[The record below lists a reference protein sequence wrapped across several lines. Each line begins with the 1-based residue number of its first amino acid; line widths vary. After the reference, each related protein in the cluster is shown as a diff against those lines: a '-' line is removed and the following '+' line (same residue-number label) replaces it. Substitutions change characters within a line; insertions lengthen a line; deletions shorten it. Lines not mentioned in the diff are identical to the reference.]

1 MKILIAPDK
10 FKGSLSAKKVASAIK
25 GGIERVVP
33 EAEVFVCPVAD
44 GGEGTVDALIAA
56 TGGTKVPLR
65 VMGPL
70 GNLVDSYFGILGN
83 QPKEK
88 IAVIEMAAASGL
100 HLLSEKQRNPMLT
113 TTYGTGELIEAA
125 LDKGCK
131 KIIVGI
137 GGSATTDGGM
147 GMAQALGAKF
157 FDLEGKELGAGCGL
171 LLKKIA
177 KIDVSFMDSRIKETK
192 FIVAS
197 DVDNPLCGPKGAA
210 YVYGPQKGATPAM
223 VTELDEGL
231 SHYAEIIKRDL
242 GIDIKDVPG
251 AGAAGGLGA
260 GLMAFLGAELR
271 SGVELVIEVVNL
283 KKRMKGIGLVI
294 TGEGKIDSQTACG
307 KTPVGVSE
315 LAQSMGIPTIAVVGQ
330 IGEGTEILKEHGIEK
345 TYSLTD
351 ITGSVEEA
359 MEKAEELLEKVGE
372 RVAKDYMK

>member
-25 GGIERVVP
+25 RGIERVVP
-33 EAEVFVCPVAD
+33 EAEVFVCPMAD

-100 HLLSEKQRNPMLT
+100 HFLSEKQRNPMLT

-157 FDLEGKELGAGCGL
+157 FDLEGKELEAGCGL
-171 LLKKIA
+171 LLKEMA

-210 YVYGPQKGATPAM
+210 YIYGPQKGATPAM

-231 SHYAEIIKRDL
+231 SHYAETIKRDL

-271 SGVELVIEVVNL
+271 SGVKLVIEAVNL
-283 KKRMKGIGLVI
+283 KKRMKGIDFVI
-294 TGEGKIDSQTACG
+294 TGEGKIDGQTACG

-315 LAQSMGIPTIAVVGQ
+315 LAQSMGIPTVVIAGQ
-330 IGEGTEILKEHGIEK
+330 VGEGAEILKEHGIEK
-345 TYSLTD
+345 IYSLMD
-351 ITGSVEEA
+351 IAGFVEEA

-372 RVAKDYMK
+372 RVAKDYTK

>member
-10 FKGSLSAKKVASAIK
+10 FKGSLSAKKVASGIK
-25 GGIERVVP
+25 KGIENIAP
-33 EAEVFVCPVAD
+33 EAKVFICPMAD
-44 GGEGTVDALIAA
+44 GGEGTVEALVDATAGEIIQVCV
-56 TGGTKVPLR
+56 K
-65 VMGPL
+65 GPL
-70 GNLVDSYFGILGN
+70 GEPVNSYFGILGN
-83 QPKEK
+83 QLKEK

-147 GMAQALGAKF
+147 GMARALGVKF
-157 FDLEGKELGAGCGL
+157 FDAEGKELEVGCGL
-171 LLKKIA
+171 LLKEIA
-177 KIDVSFMDSRIKETK
+177 KIDLSFMDNRIKETK

-223 VTELDEGL
+223 VTELNEGL
-231 SHYAEIIKRDL
+231 SHYVEIIKRDL

-271 SGVELVIEVVNL
+271 SGVEFVIEVVNL
-283 KKRMKGIGLVI
+283 KKRMKGMTLVI

-315 LAQSMGIPTIAVVGQ
+315 LAQSMGIPTIAVAGQ
-330 IGEGTEILKEHGIEK
+330 VGEGAEILKEHGIEK
-345 TYSLTD
+345 IYSLMD
-351 ITGSVEEA
+351 IAGSVEEA
-359 MEKAEELLEKVGE
+359 MERAEELLEKLGE
-372 RVAKDYMK
+372 KVAKDYFK